1 MCDKIIQYSLFFFIF
16 FSLFLLLHWDTKS
29 TVFFYFARNMSC
41 VCVCVCECV
50 MVASLRFYLA
60 TDESASVATT
70 AGATLTAISQRQLRF
85 PLLQTTTTTTINNS
99 SVATIAVFLVTGFD
113 RRVGV
118 WSGCVSVCCC
128 CLHSTLAHSW
138 CHTHTF
144 VQDAGQT
151 YVRAHTYKQILLF
164 SYEQGKQCVSVLFL
178 YELALFLFFFL
189 LI

>member
-16 FSLFLLLHWDTKS
+16 FLSFSCCTGTQKAPFFFTLLEICP
-29 TVFFYFARNMSC
+29 A
-41 VCVCVCECV
+41 CVCVCECV

-99 SVATIAVFLVTGFD
+99 SVATIAVFFLVTGFD

-164 SYEQGKQCVSVLFL
+164 SYEQGKQCVSVLFC
-178 YELALFLFFFL
+178 FCMN
-189 LI
+189 